1 VLVPVT
7 RTLRNLRNLPKGI
20 PAWVLLICLFMGPLQ
35 VASGQ
40 DSALLLERRVKAA
53 FLYKFLSFITWP
65 DRAVPHDGEP
75 LVIGVM
81 GAPDIASELISTIAG
96 RTVQGRPV
104 LARALK
110 PGDSLANIHLLFI
123 DARQRE
129 QLQFMARTARE
140 HGLVPVSDASDAL
153 DRGVI
158 INFLT
163 VDSKVRFEVSLDAAA
178 ETGVTISSRLLS
190 VAYRVVGSAN

>member
-1 VLVPVT
+1 V
-7 RTLRNLRNLPKGI
+7 NKSKGI
-20 PAWVLLICLFMGPLQ
+20 PAWVLLICLFMAPLQ
-35 VASGQ
+35 VASAQ

-81 GAPDIASELISTIAG
+81 GAPDIASELMSTIAG

-123 DARQRE
+123 DARQHE
-129 QLQFMARTARE
+129 QLQFMALTARQ